1 MGTKTKDG
9 PETLTIMYYSPTIE
23 SIMLIFKRDHSNILT
38 IDLPTTRLA
47 VEPDQAKYIIIKNDY
62 QLIGAFYEN

>member
-9 PETLTIMYYSPTIE
+9 PETLTMVYYSPLLET
-23 SIMLIFKRDHSNILT
+23 IMLLFKRDHSSILT
-38 IDLPTTRLA
+38 VDLPSTRLA
-47 VEPDQAKYIIIKNDY
+47 VEPNQAQYIIIKNEY

>member
-9 PETLTIMYYSPTIE
+9 PETLTMVYYSPLLETFL
-23 SIMLIFKRDHSNILT
+23 LIFKRDDSTILT
-38 IDLPTTRLA
+38 IDLPLTRLA
-47 VEPDQAKYIIIKNDY
+47 VEPDQAVYIIIKNQY